1 MDEYGIRLKYVRLE
15 PALALRVQVTAGTQ
29 KNNTGEVPEALAAL
43 AVPTAQLAKEWPSC
57 RGSALAYSVAKRI
70 TRARFLFFN
79 MLSCADSDVQVLV
92 IAVTKNFSFE
102 SARKSVLR
110 SNDLRASSFPRTCSG
125 RLAMTSSVCCVRTGR
140 EIQTLKSSNNLG
152 SYSALL
158 I

>member
-1 MDEYGIRLKYVRLE
+1 MDEYRIRLKYVRLE
-15 PALALRVQVTAGTQ
+15 PALALQVQVPAGTEN
-29 KNNTGEVPEALAAL
+29 NNTGEVPEAL

-57 RGSALAYSVAKRI
+57 RGSALAYSAAKRI